1 MIYRIVPSSR
11 FKKDLKMIYKRGY
24 DISLLNEV
32 VTILFEANTLPA
44 KYKDHS
50 LSGKYINCRECHIL
64 PDWLLIYELS
74 PNESI
79 LYLTRTGTHSDL
91 F

>member
-44 KYKDHS
+44 TY
-50 LSGKYINCRECHIL
+50 
-64 PDWLLIYELS
+64 
-74 PNESI
+74 
-79 LYLTRTGTHSDL
+79 
-91 F
+91 